1 MRRQLGMLQRRF
13 ADEIDRLFVPRE
25 LLVRSEGRVRYL
37 RVSRRQQMAA
47 AVAVAALTGWTLVST
62 AGLVAGAFL
71 YEEQNTRRDST
82 IADSDSPEQ
91 ASSEAAV
98 LAALAASKL
107 AVEREL
113 ATARDA
119 FVAVDDHRQRAAAAR
134 DRYAVAW
141 RNAERELEAERAHGS
156 ALSTEVGGLHSEI
169 ESLKR
174 AAADGEAAQRRLERR
189 VAALSVGLAAAATEN
204 RRLTQSVIGMRR
216 TVASIA
222 DDRRALRDSRSEL
235 SSQVAL
241 LEGRVSSLRSTQE
254 NIVQRLADRTR
265 MTVAEIEKAVLKTGL
280 DVDGLLDAVVGKMTG
295 AGGPFVPV
303 AHPLRSAEE
312 RTLLAS
318 IRKLDGEVDRW
329 GRLQLVL
336 RSLPLATPLDAYTVM
351 SGFGERKD
359 PINGKRAL
367 HAGIDLKNRVGT
379 PVLATAPGTVV
390 YAGWMRD
397 YGRIVEIDH
406 GLGIRT
412 RYAHLKSISV
422 KVGQAV
428 EFRQQIGKLGSSGR
442 STGPHLHYE
451 VQVNGKPYDPMN
463 FMEAGKYVFKG

>member
-1 MRRQLGMLQRRF
+1 MLQRRF

-37 RVSRRQQMAA
+37 RVSRRQQLAA
-47 AVAVAALTGWTLVST
+47 AAAVAALTGWTLAST
-62 AGLVAGAFL
+62 AGLIAGAFL
-71 YEEQNTRRDST
+71 YEEQNARRHSAVTDSE
-82 IADSDSPEQ
+82 SPGQ
-91 ASSEAAV
+91 TSSEAAI

-113 ATARDA
+113 ATVRDA
-119 FVAVDDHRQRAAAAR
+119 FAAVDDHRQRAAAAR
-134 DRYAVAW
+134 DRYAAAW
-141 RNAERELEAERAHGS
+141 RGAERDLGAERAHGS
-156 ALSTEVGGLHSEI
+156 ALSAEVGGLRSEI

-174 AAADGEAAQRRLERR
+174 AAADDEAAQRVLERR
-189 VAALSVGLAAAATEN
+189 VVALSAGLVAATTQN
-204 RRLTQSVIGMRR
+204 RRLTQSIVGMQR

-265 MTVAEIEKAVLKTGL
+265 TTVAEIEKAVLKTGL
-280 DVDGLLDAVVGKMTG
+280 DLDGLLDAAAGKMTG

-359 PINGKRAL
+359 PINGKHAL

-397 YGRIVEIDH
+397 YGRLVEIDH